1 MLVVLALV
9 IGVCGSGNV
18 FDVCYPSHCRDRD
31 YLGTTKSLCPWCRPL
46 EAKKNCPLLVDTDH
60 FFGYTVLSLPANLPT
75 LVS

>member
-1 MLVVLALV
+1 MKL
-9 IGVCGSGNV
+9 
-18 FDVCYPSHCRDRD
+18 RD
-31 YLGTTKSLCPWCRPL
+31 YTFLGTTKSLCPWCRPL